1 MDAAGAAIRRAGSD
15 DEAAV
20 RACAVAAYARYI
32 ARLGMEPG
40 PLRDDYAALIARG
53 IVYVL
58 VGDDGELRGLVVTE
72 PHDDSQFLANIA
84 VDPRYQGQ
92 GLGRRL
98 MAFVEERARAEG
110 RDAITL
116 YTHELM
122 TENRALYARLGFVEV
137 ELRVEHGFRRV
148 YMRKTLSAGVVRW
161 RE

>member
-1 MDAAGAAIRRAGSD
+1 MVGDAGLVLRRAEPD
-15 DEAAV
+15 DEVAV
-20 RACAVAAYARYI
+20 RACVVAAYSHYI
-32 ARLGMEPG
+32 ARLGMAPG
-40 PLRDDYAALIARG
+40 PLREDYAALIAQG

-58 VGDDGELRGLVVTE
+58 VAADGLRGLVVTTTY
-72 PHDDSQFLANIA
+72 DDSQFLANIA

-98 MAFVEERARAEG
+98 MAFVGEQARQAR

-137 ELRVEHGFRRV
+137 AFREEHGFRRV
-148 YMRKTLSAGVVRW
+148 YMRKTLPGHPAS
-161 RE
+161 